1 MRFSNIFKVSLTA
14 IFRNKARSIL
24 TSLGIIIGVASV
36 IMLVSIGNG
45 IKKYVTSAFE
55 DLGTNLL
62 YIMPGKINFS
72 DSREGGPPGTS
83 VNKLTLDIAD
93 TLDKKVKYA
102 KSVLPIMTTNY
113 QLEYRAEQYYTYVIG
128 TTPNYEDVRNS
139 PVEEGR
145 FFSNS
150 ESRRSAQ
157 VAVIGTTIV
166 EELFG
171 RDEPL
176 GKEISVNDKK
186 YTVIG
191 ILESKGSGM
200 GNDQDDQII
209 VPITTLQK
217 QTGADKLAYIYLEV
231 ADMDDLSKA
240 QESVEEVLI
249 KEGLD
254 EDEFTATDPK
264 ELLTTVNQIL
274 SAITIGLG
282 GIAAISLLVGG
293 IGIMNIMLVS
303 VTERTREIGL
313 RKAVGARPQDIL
325 IQFLIEAVIL
335 SLFGGIVGI
344 LLGSL
349 GSLALSSFIQT
360 AITPWSVILAFS
372 FAFLIGVL
380 FGVWP
385 ARKASQL
392 PPIEA
397 LRYE

>member
-1 MRFSNIFKVSLTA
+1 MRFNNIFKVSLTA

-62 YIMPGKINFS
+62 YVMPGTVRFS
-72 DSREGGPPGTS
+72 DSREGGPPGAS
-83 VNKLTLDIAD
+83 VNKLTLEVAD
-93 TLDKKVKYA
+93 TLERKAKYVN
-102 KSVLPIMTTNY
+102 SVLPIMSTNY
-113 QLEYRAEQYYTYVIG
+113 QLKYRSNQHLSFVIG
-128 TTPNYEDVRNS
+128 TNPDYEEIRKS
-139 PVEEGR
+139 PVKSGR
-145 FFSNS
+145 FFNNS
-150 ESRRSAQ
+150 EYRRAAR
-157 VAVIGTTIV
+157 VAVVGTTVV
-166 EELFG
+166 EKLFG
-171 RDEPL
+171 QSDPL
-176 GKEISVNDKK
+176 GKEITVNDKK
-186 YTVIG
+186 YTVVG
-191 ILESKGSGM
+191 VLDSKGSGM

-209 VPITTLQK
+209 VPTTALEK
-217 QTGADKLAYIYLEV
+217 QTGSDKLAYIYVEV
-231 ADMDDLSKA
+231 DDMENISRA
-240 QESVEEVLI
+240 QASVEEVLI
-249 KEGLD
+249 REGLD
-254 EDEFTATDPK
+254 EDEFTASDPK
-264 ELLTTVNQIL
+264 ELLGTVNQIL

-325 IQFLIEAVIL
+325 IQFLIESVVL
-335 SLFGGIVGI
+335 SLFGGVLGI

-349 GSLALSSFIQT
+349 GSWGISTFIQT
-360 AITPWSVILAFS
+360 SVTPWSVILAFS
-372 FAFLIGVL
+372 FAFLIGVV